1 LFYRLQVDDYR
12 VLYEVDDDTVRVWSL
27 GRAPR

>member
-1 LFYRLQVDDYR
+1 VDDYR